1 MLLLPSS
8 KWPMIR
14 NVLSNYSIRYQF
26 TRGSP
31 LLIGLTIKLCE
42 APFLGHINLERRQVL
57 PTSLWKVNISASP
70 EVWVIDQVWGQDD
83 WILARFF
90 FCVFMDRDKVEVN
103 ELAKKERGQYPAIL
117 TKQTWSRKDLLYGF
131 RGSFSCGIQRVVP
144 SGQDGSILPARGASQ
159 IIRVVTAVWKSCLS
173 QHSNPTKSSGTLL
186 TFLVGV
192 GWGWK
197 LATQQHIESISWQ
210 ETQTITFCPRLR

>member
-42 APFLGHINLERRQVL
+42 APFLGHINLERKQVL

-70 EVWVIDQVWGQDD
+70 EVWVIDQVWGEDG
-83 WILARFF
+83 WILAKFF
-90 FCVFMDRDKVEVN
+90 FSVFMDWDKVKVN
-103 ELAKKERGQYPAIL
+103 ELAKKEWHQYPAIL
-117 TKQTWSRKDLLYGF
+117 TEQTWSIKDLLYGL
-131 RGSFSCGIQRVVP
+131 RGSFSSGIQRVVP
-144 SGQDGSILPARGASQ
+144 SRQDGSILPARVANH
-159 IIRVVTAVWKSCLS
+159 VVRFGSSC
-173 QHSNPTKSSGTLL
+173 P
-186 TFLVGV
+186 
-192 GWGWK
+192 
-197 LATQQHIESISWQ
+197 LAELAI
-210 ETQTITFCPRLR
+210 